1 MSVAFSCKYVI
12 VLSKALAYPANANSS
27 AVIKPTLDVIL
38 LNSPLHFKLGPVP
51 PALLLALTNLCVA
64 P

>member
-1 MSVAFSCKYVI
+1 MFPVPA
-12 VLSKALAYPANANSS
+12 AYPANANSS
-27 AVIKPTLDVIL
+27 AVIKPTFEFIL

-51 PALLLALTNLCVA
+51 PALPLVLTNLCVA